1 MSTPRSNNKS
11 STFRKLSGNRIYI
24 MTTSR
29 ITSGEELKYLNGLA
43 GLRGRGIRG
52 LYIAPVTKGCIWFDS
67 AASRISNASWPIGC
81 STPARSAF
89 IGGPMLER
97 VNISVGL
104 AQSLF
109 ASGASTS
116 LSV

>member
-67 AASRISNASWPIGC
+67 AECAAQGFRISRYGLKDLLNVHA
-81 STPARSAF
+81 
-89 IGGPMLER
+89 GPDKC
-97 VNISVGL
+97 
-104 AQSLF
+104 Q
-109 ASGASTS
+109 
-116 LSV
+116 